1 MILSGVQVYQ
11 VLIDPFRIDTLRIDG
26 HEDITIQDAEV
37 HSPAFGITGVLYLV
51 GTAINSLQKQFFRLK
66 DGIVHDLV
74 QLVRYRLRPGNG
86 IE

>member
-37 HSPAFGITGVLYLV
+37 HSPAVLSPASCTL
-51 GTAINSLQKQFFRLK
+51 
-66 DGIVHDLV
+66 
-74 QLVRYRLRPGNG
+74 
-86 IE
+86 